1 MLIVDRSI
9 FKNEIKIIK
18 KFLLNVITNKF
29 LIFIHMFVINKLN
42 IEKEYR
48 KKSDRSVTQWETIAR
63 NQQYWNEVDD
73 ATKSINLR

>member
-18 KFLLNVITNKF
+18 IFLLNVITNKF

-42 IEKEYR
+42 IEKEHR
-48 KKSDRSVTQWETIAR
+48 KKSDRSVTQ
-63 NQQYWNEVDD
+63 
-73 ATKSINLR
+73 

>member
-18 KFLLNVITNKF
+18 KILLNVITNKF

>member
-18 KFLLNVITNKF
+18 FFLLNVITNKF